1 MTVKDAYNILKT
13 QLLMGKT
20 PKGRVLKEEASKSLD
35 ANLADV
41 MNDKNAEVE
50 VVQCSGCGFVVSML
64 LVVDGCPNCGVVD
77 LTTEI
82 TEMDNE

>member
-1 MTVKDAYNILKT
+1 
-13 QLLMGKT
+13 
-20 PKGRVLKEEASKSLD
+20 
-35 ANLADV
+35 
-41 MNDKNAEVE
+41 
-50 VVQCSGCGFVVSML
+50 ML